1 MGNVCTRGNYFWHD
15 ANIAAV
21 FVICIIIS
29 ALALARMLIS
39 LIFAILMFNSSPY
52 VHDPIFYS
60 LLSVVMIMQHNV
72 IYAIIFISIVYIL
85 AFLVF

>member
-1 MGNVCTRGNYFWHD
+1 MFVRAATISGTMPILLLFCDLYNYQRTRASTD
-15 ANIAAV
+15 ANTTN
-21 FVICIIIS
+21 ICN
-29 ALALARMLIS
+29 MN
-39 LIFAILMFNSSPY
+39 MFNSPLY

-60 LLSVVMIMQHNV
+60 LLSVVIIMQHNV